1 MSFASISRLSSRVLL
16 VAAVGGLFA
25 YGAACVL
32 GPQHSVTWRDVW
44 IYDSTILATS
54 ISAVLY
60 TRTLPRHQRRGRG
73 FIALGLL
80 SWTVGDVCWE
90 AYRHLIGPVP
100 LPSFCDVLYL
110 GMYPLVFIGLL
121 VFLLPRLRAA
131 DMGLRADGLIVG
143 LGMAAVYSLFMEPV
157 ARAATGGVAAIIAEM
172 AYPIADLLLASVV
185 FAFLASLGWRVDRF
199 TGTFALGCVGFCV
212 ADSHYLLSSA
222 AGTYREGTL
231 FDAAW
236 IVGLLLWTVAIRQD
250 HHQLAPAR
258 RDEHDVMSIL
268 LQPLSFVVTVV
279 AVLVVAEASH
289 VSDHLM
295 AVVIAL
301 IAVLLRVV
309 IMMRTLSQEKAAR
322 RAAAIDKLTS
332 LPNRL
337 GLVESIREV
346 IHSAGREQCAL
357 VLIGLSNL
365 REITNAFGHEVG
377 DQIVI
382 AVASRLQALR
392 PHAACLARLREDEF
406 AIVQPLTSGASSA
419 LTLAHE
425 VLATFTEP
433 ILVGDVAINA
443 RAKIGIA
450 QYPDHAKNELDLL
463 RLANDAM
470 LYAVSVDS
478 NIELSDA
485 DRTDI
490 GRKRILLTEELRQAL
505 TTEELTC
512 YYQPQVEITTGRI
525 VGVEALLRW
534 EHPVRGLIPPGDFL
548 DIARETGQLAALS
561 RRVIGVVIAQSA
573 AWEKVGISLPISMN
587 LTVTDLLD
595 AGLIPYVT
603 SLLTLRDCRA
613 SSIVIE
619 ITEETVMH
627 DRNQVLNSLLALHD
641 LGFGLSIDD
650 YGSGYSSLAN
660 LHNIPATELK
670 IDGMFV
676 TGLADDTNNQLIVG
690 ATVGL
695 AHGLGLTVVG
705 ECVET
710 LADVAMLRAL
720 GCDLAQGFYYTPA
733 LPPDAFAAWFSEY
746 SLALFLPR
754 GPLPADQA
762 SPSLPR

>member
-1 MSFASISRLSSRVLL
+1 MSIASVSRLSSRVLL
-16 VAAVGGLFA
+16 VAALAGLFA
-25 YGAACVL
+25 YAASCLL
-32 GPQHSVTWRDVW
+32 GPQHVVVWRDAW
-44 IYDSTILATS
+44 IYDSTILA
-54 ISAVLY
+54 IAVSAVMY
-60 TRTLPRHQRRGRG
+60 TRTIPASERHGRG
-73 FIALGLL
+73 IMTFALL
-80 SWTVGDVCWE
+80 SWTMGDVCWE
-90 AYRHLIGPVP
+90 LYRHLIGPVP
-100 LPSFCDVLYL
+100 TPSIMDVLYL
-110 GMYPLVFIGLL
+110 GMYPLMFIGLL
-121 VFLLPRLRAA
+121 VFLLPRLRTA
-131 DMGLRADGLIVG
+131 DLSLRADGVIVG
-143 LGMAAVYSLFMEPV
+143 LGTAAIYSLLMEPV
-157 ARAATGGVAAIIAEM
+157 ARRATGGVAAIITQM
-172 AYPIADLLLASVV
+172 AYPIADLLLAAVV
-185 FAFLASLGWRVDRF
+185 LAFLASLGWRFDRF
-199 TGTFALGCVGFCV
+199 TGTIALGCLLFCV

-231 FDAAW
+231 FDAGWVA
-236 IVGLLLWTVAIRQD
+236 GLLLWSFAIRQD
-250 HHQLAPAR
+250 HHRLAISR
-258 RDEHDVMSIL
+258 HDEHDTLSIL

-279 AVLVVAEASH
+279 TVLVVAEASH

-295 AVVIAL
+295 AFVIAM
-301 IAVLLRVV
+301 IAVLLRAV
-309 IMMRTLSQEKAAR
+309 IMMRNLQQEKAAR
-322 RAAAIDKLTS
+322 GASAIDKLTS
-332 LPNRL
+332 LPNRQ
-337 GLVESIREV
+337 GLVENIRDV
-346 IHSAGREQCAL
+346 ITTDQRDACAL

-377 DQIVI
+377 DQIVV
-382 AVASRLQALR
+382 AVAKRLSALL
-392 PHAACLARLREDEF
+392 PNAAYLARLREDEF
-406 AIVQPLTSGASSA
+406 AIVQPVKNAASSG
-419 LTLAHE
+419 LSLAHE

-433 ILVGDVAINA
+433 ILVGDIAINA

-450 QYPDHAKNELDLL
+450 QYPDHARNELDLL

-470 LYAVSVDS
+470 LYAVSVDTS
-478 NIELSDA
+478 IELSDI

-490 GRKRILLTEELRQAL
+490 GRKRILLTEELRKAL

-561 RRVIGVVIAQSA
+561 RRVLNVVVAQCA
-573 AWEKVGISLPISMN
+573 AWEKTGITLPISMN

-595 AGLIPYVT
+595 AGLVPYV
-603 SLLTLRDCRA
+603 SALLARYECQA

-627 DRNQVLNSLLALHD
+627 DRNQVLNALLALHD

-733 LPPDAFAAWFSEY
+733 LPADAFAAWFSEY

-754 GPLPADQA
+754 GPLPVEQEA
-762 SPSLPR
+762 S

>member
-1 MSFASISRLSSRVLL
+1 
-16 VAAVGGLFA
+16 
-25 YGAACVL
+25 
-32 GPQHSVTWRDVW
+32 
-44 IYDSTILATS
+44 
-54 ISAVLY
+54 
-60 TRTLPRHQRRGRG
+60 
-73 FIALGLL
+73 L
-80 SWTVGDVCWE
+80 SWTLGDVCWE
-90 AYRHLIGPVP
+90 LYRHLVGQVP
-100 LPSFCDVLYL
+100 IPSFCDVLYL
-110 GMYPLVFIGLL
+110 AMYPLLFIGLFVL
-121 VFLLPRLRAA
+121 LLPRLRAA
-131 DMGLRADGLIVG
+131 DLSLRADGLIVG
-143 LGMAAVYSLFMEPV
+143 LGAAAVYSLLMEPV
-157 ARAATGGVAAIIAEM
+157 ARAATGGAGAIATEM
-172 AYPIADLLLASVV
+172 EYPVADLLLVSVV
-185 FAFLASLGWRVDRF
+185 LAFLASLGWRVDRF
-199 TGTFALGCVGFCV
+199 TGTFALGCIGFCV
-212 ADSHYLLSSA
+212 ADSHYLLLSA

-231 FDAAW
+231 FDAGW
-236 IVGLLLWTVAIRQD
+236 IAGLLLWSVAIRQD
-250 HHQLAPAR
+250 HHSLAPAR
-258 RDEHDVMSIL
+258 HDEHDEHDTLSIV

-295 AVVIAL
+295 ALAIAL
-301 IAVLLRVV
+301 IAVLLRAV

-322 RAAAIDKLTS
+322 RAAAIDKVTG
-332 LPNRL
+332 LPNRQ
-337 GLVESIREV
+337 GLIESIREV
-346 IHSAGREQCAL
+346 IDSDVRDKCAL

-382 AVASRLQALR
+382 AVANRLRRLE
-392 PHAACLARLREDEF
+392 PNAACLARLREDEF
-406 AIVQPLTSGASSA
+406 AIVQALTSGASSA

-433 ILVGDVAINA
+433 ILVGDIAINA

-450 QYPDHAKNELDLL
+450 QYPDHAENELDLL

-470 LYAVSVDS
+470 LYAISVDS

-548 DIARETGQLAALS
+548 DIARETGQLVTLS
-561 RRVIGVVIAQSA
+561 RRVFDVVAAQSA
-573 AWEKVGISLPISMN
+573 AWEKIGITLPISMN

-595 AGLIPYVT
+595 AGLIPFVT
-603 SLLTLRDCRA
+603 ALLMRYDCRA

-627 DRNQVLNSLLALHD
+627 DRNQVLNALLALHD

-733 LPPDAFAAWFSEY
+733 LPPDAFTAWFSEY

-754 GPLPADQA
+754 GPMPVAQDA
-762 SPSLPR
+762 S